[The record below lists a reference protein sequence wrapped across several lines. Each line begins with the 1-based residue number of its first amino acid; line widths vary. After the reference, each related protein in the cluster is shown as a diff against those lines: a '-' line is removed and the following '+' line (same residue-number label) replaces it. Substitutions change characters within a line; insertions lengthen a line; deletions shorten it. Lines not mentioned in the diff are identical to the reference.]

1 MEIDIK
7 DGLTWLITASGI
19 TAAWA
24 HLKATVKG
32 QDKRLVAVEAVMRSD
47 DNGGAPFITR
57 PEHDKMQEDCQKHLL
72 SVIVS
77 NQNHLKE
84 VHDKLDNYIQNRHA
98 TDTEVIKAIASLE
111 ATINERI
118 K

>member
-1 MEIDIK
+1 MEIDVK

-32 QDKRLVAVEAVMRSD
+32 QDKRLVVVEAIMRSD

-72 SVIVS
+72 SVIEG
-77 NQNHLKE
+77 NQIHLKE
-84 VHDKLDNYIQNRHA
+84 VHTKLDSFMVRQHDR
-98 TDTEVIKAIASLE
+98 DDEVIKAIASLE